1 MSRLAKTYQLIFW
14 ALFIG
19 LSFSTSTF
27 LDVDYG
33 LTIVYAKL
41 SSNSDEF
48 QNATIIQPGV
58 LITST
63 LTNETPTQN
72 WKLENIGEGEIVYVS
87 ITNEK
92 ILEMKLFRPSGI
104 NYANIVQRALSSS
117 SKYLASWV
125 SPNYGDW
132 IIQVNDT
139 RESRSTNETYDLLV
153 IVPSSGF
160 DVETAVVVTDSPYL
174 ANFTIDHESHFWKV
188 LLHENQNGIINLR
201 SSDPLVL
208 LGSKINIFREQN
220 PQNPILELTTI
231 TQANFNHSWNAPAT
245 DTYFVVVRHQSEV
258 GDSIGEYNISFSS
271 ETSTY
276 NFETAQ
282 EIMENQTLPVTV
294 TQGYLPRKRYYFK
307 FNVNISRSDVS
318 ISVYEA
324 NFTTSTVLNFAV
336 VELYDESLQDPK
348 VTKHEDYEDRDGQ
361 INISETLDEG
371 TYYLVVTPESIA
383 VGTFYILL
391 KYRLPRPF
399 IWGLPAILL
408 SIGITLVLPLYLV
421 YLDSKGKFYRINQ
434 WITPASVQET
444 YKTFRNS
451 FRGIYITKEVP
462 DDSIMIQVASIPFQT
477 HAILNFAE
485 SSENET
491 LVLSKRI
498 NRKYEWG
505 QYFLLSLIIYDILNI
520 ISYLLFS
527 IHFLPFYFPTLT
539 SIIVFLFIPTVV
551 LIVIVLF
558 TNVSAYITYA
568 QVINRITYIIQN
580 YQETGD
586 KKSFISSMDALQ
598 ATKSINYVRVLWNQA
613 RHAFKG
619 QNYELFVIKADAAVK
634 NLLSIRFMQ
643 ICPENMYSKPDFQTQ
658 VIELRKRG
666 FDLPNDRRIANFRNL
681 RNRIVHSSVTLSEKE
696 SVDCFA
702 FYSTFITRLG
712 LRPT

>member
-1 MSRLAKTYQLIFW
+1 VNRLAKTFQLIFW
-14 ALFIG
+14 VLFLG
-19 LSFSTSTF
+19 LSFSTNGF

-33 LTIVYAKL
+33 VTTISAEL
-41 SSNSDEF
+41 SSHSDEF
-48 QNATIIQPGV
+48 QNVTIIQPGI
-58 LITST
+58 LTAGT
-63 LTNETPTQN
+63 FTNETPSQN
-72 WKLENIGEGEIVYVS
+72 WKLENIDEGQIIYVS
-87 ITNEK
+87 ITNEE
-92 ILEMKLFRPSGI
+92 ILEMDLFRPTGSS
-104 NYANIVQRALSSS
+104 YTNIVQRALSSS

-132 IIQVNDT
+132 IIQINDT
-139 RESRSTNETYDLLV
+139 RETKSTNESYDLLV
-153 IVPSSGF
+153 IVPSLGF
-160 DVETAVVVTDSPYL
+160 DVETSVLVTSSPYL

-188 LLHENQNGIINLR
+188 LLHENQNGEINLR
-201 SSDPLVL
+201 SSNPLVL
-208 LGSKINIFREQN
+208 LESEITIFREQN
-220 PQNPILELTTI
+220 PQNPTLELTSI

-245 DTYFVVVRHQSEV
+245 DTYIVVVRHQSEA
-258 GDSIGEYNISFSS
+258 GDTIGEYNISFSA
-271 ETSTY
+271 EVSTF

-282 EIMENQTLPVTV
+282 EIEENQTFPVKV
-294 TQGYLPRKRYYFK
+294 TQGFVPRKRYYFK
-307 FNVNISRSDVS
+307 FNVNVSRSDVS

-324 NFTTSTVLNFAV
+324 NFTASTVLNFAV
-336 VELYDESLQDPK
+336 VDLYDESLQDPK
-348 VTKHEDYEDRDGQ
+348 VTKHEEYEDRDGQ

-391 KYRLPRPF
+391 KYRLPNPF
-399 IWGLPAILL
+399 IWNLVAMLF
-408 SIGITLVLPLYLV
+408 SIGIILVLPFYLI

-434 WITPASVQET
+434 WTTPASVQET

-451 FRGIYITKEVP
+451 FRGIYNIKEVP

-477 HAILNFAE
+477 HAILNFVE

-498 NRKYEWG
+498 TRNYELG
-505 QYFLLSLIIYDILNI
+505 QYFLLSIIIFDVVNI

-527 IHFLPFYFPTLT
+527 VHFLPFYFASLA
-539 SIIVFLFIPTVV
+539 SIIVFLFVPTVI
-551 LIVIVLF
+551 LIAIVLF
-558 TNVSAYITYA
+558 TNVSAYITYT
-568 QVINRITYIIQN
+568 QVINRIAFIIQN
-580 YQETGD
+580 YEETGD

-598 ATKSINYVRVLWNQA
+598 AAKSINYVRVLWNQA

-658 VIELRKRG
+658 VVELRKRG

-681 RNRIVHSSVTLSEKE
+681 RNRIVHSSVTLNEKE